1 MSATQ
6 AAHHPFLWLVTEW
19 LGRMPLP
26 KWITTGDDVMW
37 KSRGT
42 LISPL
47 GNDADAMRKQ
57 HVKYTGPCWV
67 LLLLSNGLH
76 CHSWMSPWWREG
88 LLGRRNQL
96 GATKATFFRNT
107 PTDLSKARTISAQWA
122 IIKTSEY
129 LQFFIAF
136 TCYIKD
142 CQFRKQSSPNW
153 YVCTNRELKHWWK
166 GARWTISSGNK
177 KPHQEVQSLSPTLL
191 LLTSAEHCEKPRPQQ
206 TFGH

>member
-1 MSATQ
+1 MHTQ
-6 AAHHPFLWLVTEW
+6 PLTPPARSLGLYPCSSVLLDLGNIGRQTHLQHKQHITHFSGWSQNGWGECHFLT
-19 LGRMPLP
+19 

-57 HVKYTGPCWV
+57 HVKFTGPCWV

-107 PTDLSKARTISAQWA
+107 PTDLSKARTTSAQWA
-122 IIKTSEY
+122 IIKTSE
-129 LQFFIAF
+129 
-136 TCYIKD
+136 
-142 CQFRKQSSPNW
+142 
-153 YVCTNRELKHWWK
+153 
-166 GARWTISSGNK
+166 
-177 KPHQEVQSLSPTLL
+177 
-191 LLTSAEHCEKPRPQQ
+191 
-206 TFGH
+206 